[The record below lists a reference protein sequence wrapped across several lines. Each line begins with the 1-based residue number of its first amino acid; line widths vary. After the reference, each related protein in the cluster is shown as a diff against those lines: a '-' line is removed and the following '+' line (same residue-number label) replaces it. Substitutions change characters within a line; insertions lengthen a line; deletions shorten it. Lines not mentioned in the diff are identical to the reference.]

1 MNLLNNIHSL
11 TEPLLKI
18 KRANLLRK
26 LLFGYIILSFF
37 QILPLIETLYNPNK
51 SLIATENLHQFTLT
65 TCVYLLSTD
74 LFKNYYLFFIVLQVV
89 AAFVGLFSFLPRL
102 MTFLVFFT
110 TLNLQN
116 RIYSTLTGGDYLLC
130 LLLFYLSF
138 ISDGRKSKNKYVQ
151 EITNVSDHTFILL
164 CQLQVLIVYAV
175 SAIYKWQSTEWVQ
188 GIALQKILLIDEYSI
203 PVLQNIVCAFP
214 LMFKLFTWM
223 ALLYQTLFPVLIFSK
238 KLKNYIIITGII
250 FHVFIAFAMGLFN
263 FSLVMICCY
272 ALFYDFKSKQESH
285 SHHH

>member
-1 MNLLNNIHSL
+1 MNFLNYIHSI
-11 TEPLLKI
+11 TEPSLKI
-18 KRANLLRK
+18 KRANFFRK

-37 QILPLIETLYNPNK
+37 QIIPLIETLYNPNQ
-51 SLIATENLHQFTLT
+51 SLIATQNLHQFTLT
-65 TCVYLLSTD
+65 TCVNLLSTD
-74 LFKNYYLFFIVLQVV
+74 LFKNYYVFFIAIQVI
-89 AAFVGLFSFLPRL
+89 AAFVGLFNFLPRI

-130 LLLFYLSF
+130 ELLFYLSF
-138 ISDGRKSKNKYVQ
+138 ISDGRRSKNKYVE

-188 GIALQKILLIDEYSI
+188 GIALQKILLIDEYFI
-203 PVLQNIVCAFP
+203 PALQNMVCAFP
-214 LMFKLFTWM
+214 MVFKVFTWA

-238 KLKNYIIITGII
+238 KLKNYIIITGIL

-263 FSLVMICCY
+263 FSLVMMCCY
-272 ALFYDFKSKQESH
+272 ALFYDFKTKHHEEHSSH
-285 SHHH
+285 